1 MLMGQHSNMEKCG
14 TQLTAEEAHQK
25 KLLKRIDDVG
35 FLYPPFAT
43 IISDLL
49 LVIRQHQMPFHVY
62 ETYRT
67 PDRQKKL
74 TSLGLSKIRHPLEDK
89 HVHGLAVDFLIDYRA
104 IRTLK
109 KNKLSKITESDI
121 NKKTSKISD
130 DYGGV
135 YNLGVNVI
143 GSGNKRPRTKVQDQ
157 VVLNFW
163 NNLGKLINRQ
173 FPDLVWGG
181 NFNIEPGQLI
191 GTDPPHVEYRYANE
205 IMSQKRAISV
215 LKGIG
220 NPGLGK
226 IKL

>member
-1 MLMGQHSNMEKCG
+1 MQKCG
-14 TQLTAEEAHQK
+14 EQLTAEELHEK
-25 KLLKRIDDVG
+25 KLLEKIDGIG
-35 FLYPPFAT
+35 FLYPPFAST
-43 IISDLL
+43 ISDLL
-49 LVIRQHQMPFHVY
+49 LVIKQHQMPFRLY

-67 PDRQKKL
+67 PARQKKL
-74 TSLGLSKIRHPLEDK
+74 ISLGLSKIRHPLDDK

-121 NKKTSKISD
+121 NKKSSDISD

-143 GSGNKRPRTKVQDQ
+143 RSGNNEPRTKVQDQ

-163 NNLGKLINRQ
+163 NNFGKLIERQ

-181 NFNIEPGQLI
+181 TFNLKSGELI
-191 GTDPPHVEYRYANE
+191 GTDPPHVEYRDAKRL
-205 IMSQKRAISV
+205 MSQKRAIGV
-215 LKGIG
+215 LKGRG

-226 IKL
+226 E